1 MLFRLQYRFSFTP
14 PNFDL
19 PGVVDVVD
27 EVLNDG
33 GGVGEL
39 DGFGVMGDNDAR
51 DGLDSNNTLLVLI
64 ASMDLV
70 YSPSCETRP
79 CQLRAYLFAVQTTVV
94 GSDDKELVTSNG
106 ETVGLSR
113 ARVPEASCQT
123 ANLLGRNLK
132 K

>member
-1 MLFRLQYRFSFTP
+1 MLDIKRNKTGHRIRIHTINSDKCAFPPSTSILSFFP
-14 PNFDL
+14 PNVYL

-70 YSPSCETRP
+70 YSP
-79 CQLRAYLFAVQTTVV
+79 
-94 GSDDKELVTSNG
+94 G
-106 ETVGLSR
+106 
-113 ARVPEASCQT
+113 
-123 ANLLGRNLK
+123 
-132 K
+132 